1 MLRWV
6 KLALQMRGKFLELEG
21 VTGKTQGGGCLILSF
36 TKN

>member
-21 VTGKTQGGGCLILSF
+21 VTGKTQGVLLNPKF
-36 TKN
+36 Y